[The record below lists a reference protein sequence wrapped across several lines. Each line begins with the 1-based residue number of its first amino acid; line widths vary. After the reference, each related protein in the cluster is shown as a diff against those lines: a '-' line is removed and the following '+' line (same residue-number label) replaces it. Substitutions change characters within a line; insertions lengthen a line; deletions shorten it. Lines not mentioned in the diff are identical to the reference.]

1 MGIVTLSFGIGI
13 ALLLIVLGKF
23 LRSISTEFKDV
34 SQVMRDC
41 TEQLNAQNRLMQT
54 ELKRVR
60 EKLDDLESKLRR

>member
-13 ALLLIVLGKF
+13 ALLLIVLVKF
-23 LRSISTEFKDV
+23 LRSISTEFKDA

-60 EKLDDLESKLRR
+60 EKLDDLEIKLEK

>member
-13 ALLLIVLGKF
+13 ALLLIVLVKF

-41 TEQLNAQNRLMQT
+41 TEQLNAQNRLMQA
-54 ELKRVR
+54 ELARVR
-60 EKLDDLESKLRR
+60 KKLEELEIKLEK